1 MIRTFQHLSVLQAL
15 KAANR
20 MFSIEEIESIMDD
33 TAEAVEKQREI
44 DALLTGQGGS
54 FGHFRNLEIFFT
66 VLRPETGHRLQV
78 TFQATRR
85 SRTSSFPEN
94 FWREIQMSSDLLA
107 KCVTIPW
114 STGS

>member
-1 MIRTFQHLSVLQAL
+1 MFLDDNLPHLSVFQAL

-54 FGHFRNLEIFFT
+54 FGHFRNLEIFF
-66 VLRPETGHRLQV
+66 
-78 TFQATRR
+78 
-85 SRTSSFPEN
+85 
-94 FWREIQMSSDLLA
+94 
-107 KCVTIPW
+107 
-114 STGS
+114 